1 MNFLRQFH
9 NIVSDQNTDFSEKVT
24 ALLQFGLDVFQLEFA
39 IISQVEAQVYTV
51 LYAIA
56 PSNAIAAGTQFNL
69 AGTYCTH
76 TLEAN
81 KALSFHHASQSQIA
95 THPCYLN
102 FQLESYIGA
111 PIFVGNQVFGTVNFS
126 APQPSQPFTDEAH
139 DYVELFAQWLGNEL
153 ARNIASAKLVKKN
166 AMLAQ
171 VEKVAKIGSWEFD
184 IASNKL
190 YWSKQT
196 KAIHE
201 VPESFTPILENA
213 IEFYKQ
219 GASRDAIELAVKEA
233 IGQGKQWNIE
243 IELITAKGNCIWV
256 STFGEP
262 EFKNGECVRLIGT
275 FQDITK
281 SVLLREELKQQKA
294 EAERAL
300 EDRSILLA
308 KISHELRT
316 PLNGITGMLTTLLYE
331 KSEQKREEKLKVA
344 LRSADILLNI
354 INEVLDFS
362 KINHGELKLEPCHFL
377 LKTIFV
383 DLASLYLPLYQE
395 KNLRFDVDIDVS
407 DGCWTYCDNTR
418 ITQIV
423 SNLLSNA
430 LKFTEQGIITLR
442 AAARQQNKNVNLH
455 LQISDSGIGMS
466 ENFMR
471 SLFSPFTQEVN
482 KQRNKGGTGLG
493 LAIVKELIDYMGG
506 TINVT
511 SELGK
516 GSCFDIRLPL
526 KKGVPQTIDDH
537 ATTNIYV
544 STLPLSI
551 LVVDDNQINRFVL
564 KAHLE
569 KLGLTADYACDGN
582 DAINKCKQTKY
593 NLIFM
598 DCVMPELDGLE
609 ATRILRKEQIC
620 PANTTYIVALTANT
634 SADDKAAC
642 KRAGMDLFI
651 SKPVKNTVIEQ
662 AVFAANEHLSINI
675 GVNKK
680 GLSN

>member
-9 NIVSDQNTDFSEKVT
+9 NIVSDQNTDFSEKIT
-24 ALLQFGLDVFQLEFA
+24 ELLKFGLDVFNLDFA
-39 IISQVEAQVYTV
+39 IISRVENNVYTV
-51 LYAIA
+51 IHVIAPDDAIA
-56 PSNAIAAGTQFNL
+56 VGTQFEL
-69 AGTYCTH
+69 SGTYCTH
-76 TLEAN
+76 TLTAN
-81 KALSFHHASQSQIA
+81 KAISFHQASKSTIA
-95 THPCYLN
+95 EHPCYLN
-102 FQLESYIGA
+102 FKLESYIGA
-111 PIFVGNQVFGTVNFS
+111 PIFVGNKVFGTLNFS
-126 APQPSQPFTDEAH
+126 APQASPPFNDDAH
-139 DYVELFAQWLGNEL
+139 DYVELFAQWLGNEF
-153 ARNIASAKLVKKN
+153 ARNSASKKLIKKN
-166 AMLAQ
+166 SMLAQ
-171 VEKVAKIGSWEFD
+171 VEKVAKIGSWELD
-184 IASNKL
+184 LASNRL

-201 VPESFTPILENA
+201 VPEDFTPLLDNA
-213 IEFYKQ
+213 IEYYKK
-219 GASRDAIELAVKEA
+219 GPSRDAIELAVKEA
-233 IGQGKQWNIE
+233 IEDGKQWNIE
-243 IELITAKGNCIWV
+243 IELITAKGKPIWV

-262 EFKNGECVRLIGT
+262 EFKNGKCVRLIGT

-281 SVLLREELKQQKA
+281 SVLLREELKKQKA
-294 EAERAL
+294 DAERTL

-316 PLNGITGMLTTLLYE
+316 PLNGISGMLTTLLYE

-395 KNLRFDVDIDVS
+395 KNLNFEVDIDIS
-407 DGCWTYCDNTR
+407 DKCWTYCDNTR

-430 LKFTEQGIITLR
+430 LKFTEQGDIKLR
-442 AAARQQNKNVNLH
+442 AVAQQQGDDVLLNLRV
-455 LQISDSGIGMS
+455 SDSGVGMS
-466 ENFMR
+466 ESFMK

-482 KQRNKGGTGLG
+482 KERKKGGTGLG

-506 TINVT
+506 SIKVT
-511 SELGK
+511 SEYGK
-516 GSCFDIRLPL
+516 GSCFDIQLTL
-526 KKGVPQTIDDH
+526 KRGVAQTSDLITAANIDF
-537 ATTNIYV
+537 

-569 KLGLTADYACDGN
+569 KLGLTADYACDGI
-582 DAINKCKQTKY
+582 DAINKCKQNNY

-598 DCVMPELDGLE
+598 DCVMPEMDGIE
-609 ATRILRKEQIC
+609 ATSILREELIC
-620 PANTTYIVALTANT
+620 PVHKTYIVALTANT

-642 KRAGMDLFI
+642 KRAGMDLFV
-651 SKPVKNTVIEQ
+651 SKPVKNTAIEQ
-662 AVFAANEHLSINI
+662 AIISAKEHLFM
-675 GVNKK
+675 
-680 GLSN
+680 

>member
-9 NIVSDQNTDFSEKVT
+9 NIVSDQNTDFSEKIT
-24 ALLQFGLDVFQLEFA
+24 ELLKFGLDVFNLDFA
-39 IISQVEAQVYTV
+39 IISRVENNVYTV
-51 LYAIA
+51 IHVIAPDDAIA
-56 PSNAIAAGTQFNL
+56 VGTQFEL
-69 AGTYCTH
+69 SGTYCTH
-76 TLEAN
+76 TLTAN
-81 KALSFHHASQSQIA
+81 KAISFHQASKSTIA
-95 THPCYLN
+95 EHPCYLN
-102 FQLESYIGA
+102 FKLESYIGA
-111 PIFVGNQVFGTVNFS
+111 PIFVGNKVFGTLNFS
-126 APQPSQPFTDEAH
+126 APQASPPFNDDAH
-139 DYVELFAQWLGNEL
+139 DYVELFAQWLGNEF
-153 ARNIASAKLVKKN
+153 ARNSASKKLIKKN
-166 AMLAQ
+166 SMLAQ
-171 VEKVAKIGSWEFD
+171 VEKVAKIGSWELD
-184 IASNKL
+184 LASNRL

-201 VPESFTPILENA
+201 VPEDFTPLLDNA
-213 IEFYKQ
+213 IEYYKK
-219 GASRDAIELAVKEA
+219 GPSRDAIELAVKEA
-233 IGQGKQWNIE
+233 IEDGKQWNIE
-243 IELITAKGNCIWV
+243 IELITAKGKPIWV

-262 EFKNGECVRLIGT
+262 EFKNGKCVRLIGT

-281 SVLLREELKQQKA
+281 SVLLREELKKQKA
-294 EAERAL
+294 DAERTL

-395 KNLRFDVDIDVS
+395 KNLNFEVDIDIS
-407 DGCWTYCDNTR
+407 DKCWTYCDNTR

-430 LKFTEQGIITLR
+430 LKFTEQGDIKLR
-442 AAARQQNKNVNLH
+442 AVAQQQGDDVLLNLRV
-455 LQISDSGIGMS
+455 SDSGVGMS
-466 ENFMR
+466 ESFMK

-482 KQRNKGGTGLG
+482 KERKKGGTGLG

-506 TINVT
+506 SIKVT
-511 SELGK
+511 SEYGK
-516 GSCFDIRLPL
+516 GSCFDIQLTL
-526 KKGVPQTIDDH
+526 KRGVAQTPDLITAANIDF
-537 ATTNIYV
+537 

-569 KLGLTADYACDGN
+569 KLGLTADYACDGI
-582 DAINKCKQTKY
+582 DAINKCKQNNY

-598 DCVMPELDGLE
+598 DCVMPEMDGIE
-609 ATRILRKEQIC
+609 ATSILREELIC
-620 PANTTYIVALTANT
+620 PVHKTYIVALTANT

-642 KRAGMDLFI
+642 KRAGMDLFV
-651 SKPVKNTVIEQ
+651 SKPVKNTAIEQ
-662 AVFAANEHLSINI
+662 AIISAKEHLFM
-675 GVNKK
+675 
-680 GLSN
+680 

>member
-1 MNFLRQFH
+1 LNFLRQFH
-9 NIVSDQNTDFSEKVT
+9 NIVSDQNTDFSEKIT
-24 ALLQFGLDVFQLEFA
+24 ELLKFGLDVFNLDFA
-39 IISQVEAQVYTV
+39 IISRVENNVYTV
-51 LYAIA
+51 IHVIAPDDAIA
-56 PSNAIAAGTQFNL
+56 VGTQFEL
-69 AGTYCTH
+69 SGTYCTH
-76 TLEAN
+76 TLTAN
-81 KALSFHHASQSQIA
+81 KAISFHQASKSTIA
-95 THPCYLN
+95 EHPCYLN
-102 FQLESYIGA
+102 FKLESYIGA
-111 PIFVGNQVFGTVNFS
+111 PIFVGNKVFGTLNFS
-126 APQPSQPFTDEAH
+126 APQPSLPFNDDAH
-139 DYVELFAQWLGNEL
+139 DYVELFAQWLGNEF
-153 ARNIASAKLVKKN
+153 ARNSASKKLIKKN
-166 AMLAQ
+166 SMLAQ
-171 VEKVAKIGSWEFD
+171 VEKVAKIGSWELD
-184 IASNKL
+184 LASNRL

-201 VPESFTPILENA
+201 VPEDFTPLLDNA
-213 IEFYKQ
+213 IEYYKK
-219 GASRDAIELAVKEA
+219 GPSRDAIELAVKEA
-233 IGQGKQWNIE
+233 IEDGKQWNIE
-243 IELITAKGNCIWV
+243 IELITAKGKPIWV

-262 EFKNGECVRLIGT
+262 EFKNGKCVRLIGT

-281 SVLLREELKQQKA
+281 SVLLREELKKQKA
-294 EAERAL
+294 DAERTL

-395 KNLRFDVDIDVS
+395 KNLNFEVDIDIS
-407 DGCWTYCDNTR
+407 DKCWTYCDNTR

-430 LKFTEQGIITLR
+430 LKFTEQGDIKLR
-442 AAARQQNKNVNLH
+442 AVAQQQGDDVLLNLRV
-455 LQISDSGIGMS
+455 SDSGVGMS
-466 ENFMR
+466 ESFMK

-482 KQRNKGGTGLG
+482 KERKKGGTGLG

-506 TINVT
+506 SIKVT
-511 SELGK
+511 SEYGK
-516 GSCFDIRLPL
+516 GSCFDIQLTL
-526 KKGVPQTIDDH
+526 KRGVAQTSDLITAANIDF
-537 ATTNIYV
+537 

-569 KLGLTADYACDGN
+569 KLGLTADYACDGI
-582 DAINKCKQTKY
+582 DAINKCKQNNY

-598 DCVMPELDGLE
+598 DCVMPEMDGIE
-609 ATRILRKEQIC
+609 ATSILREELIC
-620 PANTTYIVALTANT
+620 PVHKTYIVALTANT

-642 KRAGMDLFI
+642 KRAGMDLFV
-651 SKPVKNTVIEQ
+651 SKPVKNTAIEQ
-662 AVFAANEHLSINI
+662 AIISAKEHLFM
-675 GVNKK
+675 
-680 GLSN
+680 

>member
-9 NIVSDQNTDFSEKVT
+9 NIVSDQNTDFSEKIT
-24 ALLQFGLDVFQLEFA
+24 ELLKFGLDVFNLDFA
-39 IISQVEAQVYTV
+39 IISRVENNVYTV
-51 LYAIA
+51 IHVIAPDDAIA
-56 PSNAIAAGTQFNL
+56 VGTQFEL
-69 AGTYCTH
+69 SGTYCTH
-76 TLEAN
+76 TLTAN
-81 KALSFHHASQSQIA
+81 KAISFHQASKSTIA
-95 THPCYLN
+95 EHPCYLN
-102 FQLESYIGA
+102 FKLESYIGA
-111 PIFVGNQVFGTVNFS
+111 PIFVGNKVFGTLNFS
-126 APQPSQPFTDEAH
+126 APQPSLPFNDDAH
-139 DYVELFAQWLGNEL
+139 DYVELFAQWLGNEF
-153 ARNIASAKLVKKN
+153 ARNSASKKLIKKN
-166 AMLAQ
+166 SMLAQ
-171 VEKVAKIGSWEFD
+171 VEKVAKIGSWELD
-184 IASNKL
+184 LASNRL

-201 VPESFTPILENA
+201 VPEDFTPLLDNA
-213 IEFYKQ
+213 IEYYKK
-219 GASRDAIELAVKEA
+219 GPSRDAIELAVKEA
-233 IGQGKQWNIE
+233 IEDGKQWNIE
-243 IELITAKGNCIWV
+243 IELITAKGKPIWV

-262 EFKNGECVRLIGT
+262 EFKNGKCVRLIGT

-281 SVLLREELKQQKA
+281 SVLLREELKKQKA
-294 EAERAL
+294 DAERTL

-395 KNLRFDVDIDVS
+395 KNLNFEVDIDIS
-407 DGCWTYCDNTR
+407 DKCWTYCDNTR

-430 LKFTEQGIITLR
+430 LKFTEQGDIKLR
-442 AAARQQNKNVNLH
+442 AVAQQQGDDVLLNLRV
-455 LQISDSGIGMS
+455 SDSGVGMS
-466 ENFMR
+466 ESFMK

-482 KQRNKGGTGLG
+482 KERKKGGTGLG

-506 TINVT
+506 SIKVT
-511 SELGK
+511 SEYGK
-516 GSCFDIRLPL
+516 GSCFDIQLTL
-526 KKGVPQTIDDH
+526 KRGVAQTSDLITAANIDF
-537 ATTNIYV
+537 

-569 KLGLTADYACDGN
+569 KLGLTADYACDGI
-582 DAINKCKQTKY
+582 DAINKCKQNNY

-598 DCVMPELDGLE
+598 DCVMPEMDGIE
-609 ATRILRKEQIC
+609 ATSILREELIC
-620 PANTTYIVALTANT
+620 PVHKTYIVALTANT

-642 KRAGMDLFI
+642 KRAGMDLFV
-651 SKPVKNTVIEQ
+651 SKPVKNTAIEQ
-662 AVFAANEHLSINI
+662 AIISAKEHLFM
-675 GVNKK
+675 
-680 GLSN
+680 

>member
-9 NIVSDQNTDFSEKVT
+9 NIVSDQNTDFSEKIT
-24 ALLQFGLDVFQLEFA
+24 ELLKFGLDVFNLDFA
-39 IISQVEAQVYTV
+39 IISRVENNVYTV
-51 LYAIA
+51 IHVIAPDDAIA
-56 PSNAIAAGTQFNL
+56 VGTQFEL
-69 AGTYCTH
+69 SGTYCTH
-76 TLEAN
+76 TLTAN
-81 KALSFHHASQSQIA
+81 KAISFHQASKSTIA
-95 THPCYLN
+95 EHPCYLN
-102 FQLESYIGA
+102 FKLESYIGA
-111 PIFVGNQVFGTVNFS
+111 PIFVGNKVFGTLNFS
-126 APQPSQPFTDEAH
+126 APQPSLPFNDDAH
-139 DYVELFAQWLGNEL
+139 DYVELFAQWLGNEF
-153 ARNIASAKLVKKN
+153 ARNSASKKLIKKN
-166 AMLAQ
+166 SMLAQ
-171 VEKVAKIGSWEFD
+171 VEKVAKIGSWELD
-184 IASNKL
+184 LASNRL

-201 VPESFTPILENA
+201 VPEDFTPLLDNA
-213 IEFYKQ
+213 IEYYKK
-219 GASRDAIELAVKEA
+219 GPSRDAIELAVKEA
-233 IGQGKQWNIE
+233 IEDGKQWNIE
-243 IELITAKGNCIWV
+243 IELITAKGKPIWV

-262 EFKNGECVRLIGT
+262 EFKNGKCVRLIGT

-281 SVLLREELKQQKA
+281 SVLLREELKKQKA
-294 EAERAL
+294 DAERTL

-395 KNLRFDVDIDVS
+395 KNLNFEVDIDIS
-407 DGCWTYCDNTR
+407 DKCWTYCDNTR

-430 LKFTEQGIITLR
+430 LKFTEQGDIKLR
-442 AAARQQNKNVNLH
+442 AVAQQQGDDVLLNLRV
-455 LQISDSGIGMS
+455 SDSGVGMS
-466 ENFMR
+466 ESFMK

-482 KQRNKGGTGLG
+482 KERKKGGTGLG

-506 TINVT
+506 SIKVT
-511 SELGK
+511 SEYGK
-516 GSCFDIRLPL
+516 GSCFDIQLTL
-526 KKGVPQTIDDH
+526 KRGVAQTSDLITAANIDF
-537 ATTNIYV
+537 

-569 KLGLTADYACDGN
+569 KLGLTADYACDGI
-582 DAINKCKQTKY
+582 DAINKCKQNNY

-598 DCVMPELDGLE
+598 DCVMPEMDGIE
-609 ATRILRKEQIC
+609 ATSILREELIC
-620 PANTTYIVALTANT
+620 PVHKTYIVALTANT
-634 SADDKAAC
+634 SAYDKAAC
-642 KRAGMDLFI
+642 KRAGMDLFV
-651 SKPVKNTVIEQ
+651 SKPVKNTAIEQ
-662 AVFAANEHLSINI
+662 AIISAKEHLFM
-675 GVNKK
+675 
-680 GLSN
+680 

>member
-9 NIVSDQNTDFSEKVT
+9 NIVSDQNTDFSEKIT
-24 ALLQFGLDVFQLEFA
+24 ELLKFGLDVFNLDFA
-39 IISQVEAQVYTV
+39 IISRVENNVYTV
-51 LYAIA
+51 IHVIAPDDAIA
-56 PSNAIAAGTQFNL
+56 VGTQFEL
-69 AGTYCTH
+69 SGTYCTH
-76 TLEAN
+76 TLTAN
-81 KALSFHHASQSQIA
+81 KAISFHQASKSTIA
-95 THPCYLN
+95 EHPCYLN
-102 FQLESYIGA
+102 FKLESYIGA
-111 PIFVGNQVFGTVNFS
+111 PIFVGNKVFGTLNFS
-126 APQPSQPFTDEAH
+126 APQASPPFNDDAH
-139 DYVELFAQWLGNEL
+139 DYVELFAQWLGNEF
-153 ARNIASAKLVKKN
+153 ARNSASKKLIKKN
-166 AMLAQ
+166 SMLAQ
-171 VEKVAKIGSWEFD
+171 VEKVAKIGSWELD
-184 IASNKL
+184 LASNRL

-201 VPESFTPILENA
+201 VPEDFTPLLDNA
-213 IEFYKQ
+213 IEYYKK
-219 GASRDAIELAVKEA
+219 GPSRDAIELAVKEA
-233 IGQGKQWNIE
+233 IEDGKQWNIE
-243 IELITAKGNCIWV
+243 IELIRAKGKPIWV

-262 EFKNGECVRLIGT
+262 EFKNGKCVRLIGT

-281 SVLLREELKQQKA
+281 SVLLREELKKQKA
-294 EAERAL
+294 DAERTL

-395 KNLRFDVDIDVS
+395 KNLNFEVDIDIS
-407 DGCWTYCDNTR
+407 DKCWTYCDNTR

-430 LKFTEQGIITLR
+430 LKFTEQGDIKLR
-442 AAARQQNKNVNLH
+442 AVAQQQGDDVLLNLRV
-455 LQISDSGIGMS
+455 SDSGVGMS
-466 ENFMR
+466 ESFMK

-482 KQRNKGGTGLG
+482 KERKKGGTGLG

-506 TINVT
+506 SIKVT
-511 SELGK
+511 SEYGK
-516 GSCFDIRLPL
+516 GSCFDIQLTL
-526 KKGVPQTIDDH
+526 KRGVAQTSDLITAANIDF
-537 ATTNIYV
+537 

-569 KLGLTADYACDGN
+569 KLGLTADYACDGI
-582 DAINKCKQTKY
+582 DAINKCKQNNY

-598 DCVMPELDGLE
+598 DCVMPEMDGIE
-609 ATRILRKEQIC
+609 ATSILREELIC
-620 PANTTYIVALTANT
+620 PVHKTYIVALTANT

-642 KRAGMDLFI
+642 KRAGMDLFV
-651 SKPVKNTVIEQ
+651 SKPVKNTAIEQ
-662 AVFAANEHLSINI
+662 AIISAKEHLFM
-675 GVNKK
+675 
-680 GLSN
+680 

>member
-9 NIVSDQNTDFSEKVT
+9 NIVSDQNTDFSEKIT
-24 ALLQFGLDVFQLEFA
+24 ELLKFGLDVFNLDFA
-39 IISQVEAQVYTV
+39 IISRVENNVYTV
-51 LYAIA
+51 IHVIAPDDAIA
-56 PSNAIAAGTQFNL
+56 VGTQFEL
-69 AGTYCTH
+69 SGTYCTH
-76 TLEAN
+76 TLTAN
-81 KALSFHHASQSQIA
+81 KAISFHQASKSTIA
-95 THPCYLN
+95 EHPCYLN
-102 FQLESYIGA
+102 FKLESYIGA
-111 PIFVGNQVFGTVNFS
+111 PIFVGNKVFGTLNFS
-126 APQPSQPFTDEAH
+126 APQASPPFNDDAH
-139 DYVELFAQWLGNEL
+139 DYVELFAQWLGNEF
-153 ARNIASAKLVKKN
+153 ARNSASKKLIKKN
-166 AMLAQ
+166 SMLAQ
-171 VEKVAKIGSWEFD
+171 VEKVAKIGSWELD
-184 IASNKL
+184 LASNRL

-201 VPESFTPILENA
+201 VPEDFTPLLDNA
-213 IEFYKQ
+213 IEYYKK
-219 GASRDAIELAVKEA
+219 GPSRDAIELAVKEA
-233 IGQGKQWNIE
+233 IEDGKQWNIE
-243 IELITAKGNCIWV
+243 IELITAKGKPIWV

-262 EFKNGECVRLIGT
+262 EFKNGKCVRLIGT

-281 SVLLREELKQQKA
+281 SVLLREELKKQKDD
-294 EAERAL
+294 AERTL

-395 KNLRFDVDIDVS
+395 KNLNFEVDIDIS
-407 DGCWTYCDNTR
+407 DKCWTYCDNTR

-430 LKFTEQGIITLR
+430 LKFTEQGDIKLR
-442 AAARQQNKNVNLH
+442 AVAQQQGDDVLLNLRV
-455 LQISDSGIGMS
+455 SDSGVGMS
-466 ENFMR
+466 ESFMK

-482 KQRNKGGTGLG
+482 KERKKGGTGLG

-506 TINVT
+506 SIKVT
-511 SELGK
+511 SEYGK
-516 GSCFDIRLPL
+516 GSCFDIQLTL
-526 KKGVPQTIDDH
+526 KRGVAQTSDLITAANIDF
-537 ATTNIYV
+537 

-569 KLGLTADYACDGN
+569 KLGLTADYACDGI
-582 DAINKCKQTKY
+582 DAINKCKQNNY

-598 DCVMPELDGLE
+598 DCVMPEMDGIE
-609 ATRILRKEQIC
+609 ATSILREELIC
-620 PANTTYIVALTANT
+620 PVHKTYIVALTANT

-642 KRAGMDLFI
+642 KRAGMDLFV
-651 SKPVKNTVIEQ
+651 SKPVKNTAIEQ
-662 AVFAANEHLSINI
+662 AIISAKEHLFM
-675 GVNKK
+675 
-680 GLSN
+680 

>member
-1 MNFLRQFH
+1 LNFLRQFH
-9 NIVSDQNTDFSEKVT
+9 NIVSDQNTDFSEKIT
-24 ALLQFGLDVFQLEFA
+24 ELLKFGLDVFNLDFA
-39 IISQVEAQVYTV
+39 IISRVENNVYTV
-51 LYAIA
+51 IHVIAPDDAIA
-56 PSNAIAAGTQFNL
+56 VGTQFEL
-69 AGTYCTH
+69 SGTYCTH
-76 TLEAN
+76 TLTAN
-81 KALSFHHASQSQIA
+81 KAISFHQASKSTIA
-95 THPCYLN
+95 EHPCYLN
-102 FQLESYIGA
+102 FKLESYIGA
-111 PIFVGNQVFGTVNFS
+111 PIFVGNKVFGTLNFS
-126 APQPSQPFTDEAH
+126 APQPSLPFNDDAH
-139 DYVELFAQWLGNEL
+139 DYVELFAQWLGNEF
-153 ARNIASAKLVKKN
+153 ARNSASKKLIKKN
-166 AMLAQ
+166 SMLAQ
-171 VEKVAKIGSWEFD
+171 VEKVAKIGSWELD
-184 IASNKL
+184 LASNRL

-201 VPESFTPILENA
+201 VPEDFTPLLDNA
-213 IEFYKQ
+213 IEYYKK
-219 GASRDAIELAVKEA
+219 GPSRDAIELAVKEA
-233 IGQGKQWNIE
+233 IEDGKQWNIE
-243 IELITAKGNCIWV
+243 IELITAKGKPIWV

-262 EFKNGECVRLIGT
+262 EFKNGKCVRLIGT

-281 SVLLREELKQQKA
+281 SVLLREELKKQKA
-294 EAERAL
+294 DAERTL

-395 KNLRFDVDIDVS
+395 KNLNFEVDIDIS
-407 DGCWTYCDNTR
+407 DKCWTYCDNTR

-430 LKFTEQGIITLR
+430 LKFTEQGDIKLR
-442 AAARQQNKNVNLH
+442 AVAEQQGDDVLLNLRV
-455 LQISDSGIGMS
+455 SDSGVGMS
-466 ENFMR
+466 ESFMK

-482 KQRNKGGTGLG
+482 KERKKGGTGLG

-506 TINVT
+506 SIKVT
-511 SELGK
+511 SEYGK
-516 GSCFDIRLPL
+516 GSCFDIQLTL
-526 KKGVPQTIDDH
+526 KRGVAQTSDLITAANIDF
-537 ATTNIYV
+537 

-569 KLGLTADYACDGN
+569 KLGLTADYACDGI
-582 DAINKCKQTKY
+582 DAINKCKQNNY

-598 DCVMPELDGLE
+598 DCVMPEMDGIE
-609 ATRILRKEQIC
+609 ATSILREELIC
-620 PANTTYIVALTANT
+620 PVHKTYIVALTANT

-642 KRAGMDLFI
+642 KRAGMDLFV
-651 SKPVKNTVIEQ
+651 SKPVKNTAIEQ
-662 AVFAANEHLSINI
+662 AIISAKEHLFM
-675 GVNKK
+675 
-680 GLSN
+680 

>member
-9 NIVSDQNTDFSEKVT
+9 NIVSDQNTDFSEKIT
-24 ALLQFGLDVFQLEFA
+24 ELLKFGLDVFNLDFA
-39 IISQVEAQVYTV
+39 IISRVENNVYTV
-51 LYAIA
+51 IHVIAPDDAIA
-56 PSNAIAAGTQFNL
+56 VGTQFEL
-69 AGTYCTH
+69 SGTYCTH
-76 TLEAN
+76 TLTAN
-81 KALSFHHASQSQIA
+81 KAISFHQASKSTIA
-95 THPCYLN
+95 EHPCYLN
-102 FQLESYIGA
+102 FKLESYIGA
-111 PIFVGNQVFGTVNFS
+111 PIFVGNKVFGTLNFS
-126 APQPSQPFTDEAH
+126 APQASPPFNDDAH
-139 DYVELFAQWLGNEL
+139 DYVELFAQWLGNEF
-153 ARNIASAKLVKKN
+153 ARNSASKKLIKKN
-166 AMLAQ
+166 SMLAQ
-171 VEKVAKIGSWEFD
+171 VEKVAKIGSWELD
-184 IASNKL
+184 LASNRL

-201 VPESFTPILENA
+201 VPEDFTPLLDNA
-213 IEFYKQ
+213 IEYYKK
-219 GASRDAIELAVKEA
+219 GPSRDAIELAVKEA
-233 IGQGKQWNIE
+233 IEDGKQWNIE
-243 IELITAKGNCIWV
+243 IELITAKGKPIWV

-262 EFKNGECVRLIGT
+262 EFKNGKCVRLIGT

-281 SVLLREELKQQKA
+281 SVLLREELKKQKA
-294 EAERAL
+294 DAERTL

-395 KNLRFDVDIDVS
+395 KNLNFEVDIDIS
-407 DGCWTYCDNTR
+407 DKCWTYCDNTR

-430 LKFTEQGIITLR
+430 LKFTEQGDIKLR
-442 AAARQQNKNVNLH
+442 AVAQQQGDDVLLNLRV
-455 LQISDSGIGMS
+455 SDSGVGMS
-466 ENFMR
+466 KSFMK

-482 KQRNKGGTGLG
+482 KERKKGGTGLG

-506 TINVT
+506 SIKVT
-511 SELGK
+511 SEYGK
-516 GSCFDIRLPL
+516 GSCFDIQLTL
-526 KKGVPQTIDDH
+526 KRGVAQTSDLITAANIDF
-537 ATTNIYV
+537 

-569 KLGLTADYACDGN
+569 KLGLTADYACDGI
-582 DAINKCKQTKY
+582 DAINKCKQNNY

-598 DCVMPELDGLE
+598 DCVMPEMDGIE
-609 ATRILRKEQIC
+609 ATSILREELIC
-620 PANTTYIVALTANT
+620 PVHKTYIVALTANT

-642 KRAGMDLFI
+642 KRAGMDLFV
-651 SKPVKNTVIEQ
+651 SKPVKNTAIEQ
-662 AVFAANEHLSINI
+662 AIISAKEHLFM
-675 GVNKK
+675 
-680 GLSN
+680 

>member
-9 NIVSDQNTDFSEKVT
+9 NIVSDQNTDFSEKIT
-24 ALLQFGLDVFQLEFA
+24 ELLKFGLDVFNLDFA
-39 IISQVEAQVYTV
+39 IISRVENNVYTV
-51 LYAIA
+51 IHVIAPDDAIA
-56 PSNAIAAGTQFNL
+56 VGTQFEL
-69 AGTYCTH
+69 SGTYCTH
-76 TLEAN
+76 TLTAN
-81 KALSFHHASQSQIA
+81 KAISFHQASKSTIA
-95 THPCYLN
+95 EHPCYLN
-102 FQLESYIGA
+102 FKLESYIGA
-111 PIFVGNQVFGTVNFS
+111 PIFVGNKVFGTLNFS
-126 APQPSQPFTDEAH
+126 APQPSLPFNDDAH
-139 DYVELFAQWLGNEL
+139 DYVELFAQWLGNEF
-153 ARNIASAKLVKKN
+153 ARNSASKKLIKKN
-166 AMLAQ
+166 SMLAQ
-171 VEKVAKIGSWEFD
+171 VEKVAKIGSWELD
-184 IASNKL
+184 LASNRL

-201 VPESFTPILENA
+201 VPEDFTPLLDNA
-213 IEFYKQ
+213 IEYYKK
-219 GASRDAIELAVKEA
+219 GPSRDAIELAVKEA
-233 IGQGKQWNIE
+233 IEDGKQWNIE
-243 IELITAKGNCIWV
+243 IELITAKGKPIWV

-262 EFKNGECVRLIGT
+262 EFKNGKCVRLIGT

-281 SVLLREELKQQKA
+281 SVLLREELKKQKA
-294 EAERAL
+294 DAERTL

-395 KNLRFDVDIDVS
+395 KNLNFEVDIDIS
-407 DGCWTYCDNTR
+407 DKCWTYCDNTR

-430 LKFTEQGIITLR
+430 LKFTEQGDIKLR
-442 AAARQQNKNVNLH
+442 AVAEQQGDDVLLNLRV
-455 LQISDSGIGMS
+455 SDSGVGMS
-466 ENFMR
+466 ESFMK

-482 KQRNKGGTGLG
+482 KERKKGGTGLG

-506 TINVT
+506 SIKVT
-511 SELGK
+511 SEYGK
-516 GSCFDIRLPL
+516 GSCFDIQLTL
-526 KKGVPQTIDDH
+526 KRGVAQTSDLITAANIDF
-537 ATTNIYV
+537 

-569 KLGLTADYACDGN
+569 KLGLTADYACDGI
-582 DAINKCKQTKY
+582 DAINKCKQNNY

-598 DCVMPELDGLE
+598 DCVMPEMDGIE
-609 ATRILRKEQIC
+609 ATSILREELIC
-620 PANTTYIVALTANT
+620 PVHKTYIVALTANT

-642 KRAGMDLFI
+642 KRAGMDLFV
-651 SKPVKNTVIEQ
+651 SKPVKNTAIEQ
-662 AVFAANEHLSINI
+662 AIISAKEHLFM
-675 GVNKK
+675 
-680 GLSN
+680 